1 MWKLGFVDI
10 EGCHLSGPTRPPGY
24 LHPQRQDD
32 PMKEPDKEKDV
43 TMRHPEDRHRTQSGE
58 NPRQFPDSHH
68 QTAVNRPV
76 ENEPGV
82 LFKINQI
89 PPVPANGRHVTVGT
103 NSKDKLADLGADE
116 LAVDAG
122 KREPDTEEDG
132 FHDAALLLHVLR
144 GPKHA
149 DHGVGRVLEGA
160 LEEGDDEDDG
170 DAHEE
175 EGAKNRP
182 VELVEKEE
190 VGLAPHRYSL
200 FHRVEGFR
208 VSKCCGRASA
218 LNISDCAQT
227 I

>member
-10 EGCHLSGPTRPPGY
+10 EGCHLSGPIRPPGY

-32 PMKEPDKEKDV
+32 PMKEPDEEKDV
-43 TMRHPEDRHRTQSGE
+43 AVRHPEDRHRRQSREKPG
-58 NPRQFPDSHH
+58 QFPDGHH

-82 LFKINQI
+82 LFKVNQI
-89 PPVPANGRHVTVGT
+89 PPVHADGRHVTVGT

-116 LAVDAG
+116 PAVDAG
-122 KREPDTEEDG
+122 EREPDTEEDG
-132 FHDAALLLHVLR
+132 LHDAALLIHVLR
-144 GPKHA
+144 RLKHA

-175 EGAKNRP
+175 EGANNRP

-190 VGLAPHRYSL
+190 VGLALHRYSL
-200 FHRVEGFR
+200 FHRVEGFMF
-208 VSKCCGRASA
+208 SKCCGRASA
-218 LNISDCAQT
+218 
-227 I
+227 